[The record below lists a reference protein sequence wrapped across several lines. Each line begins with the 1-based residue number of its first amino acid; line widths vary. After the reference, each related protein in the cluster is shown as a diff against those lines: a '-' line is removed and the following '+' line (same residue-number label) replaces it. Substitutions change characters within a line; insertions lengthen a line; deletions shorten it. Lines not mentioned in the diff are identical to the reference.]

1 MRVRWIAY
9 VERFA
14 DHPAAPYLLAVIAF
28 LDSSILPLV
37 PDILFVPMALLRP
50 RQLWRLAALCTVSAA
65 AGALLGYV
73 IGAEFWDLIG
83 EHLVDVYGG
92 IDKFHAFQR
101 MFDTWGVWI
110 IIFKALTPIPFKF
123 AAIAAG
129 LAHMNLLVFCVA
141 ALVSRAL
148 HFAMIALL
156 VSWFGDKF
164 LEFTRRYEQK
174 AAAIAALA
182 VLGGLVYL
190 GLRD

>member
-1 MRVRWIAY
+1 MRVRWIAT

-14 DHPAAPYLLAVIAF
+14 DHPAAPWLLAAIAF
-28 LDSSILPLV
+28 ADSSVLPLV
-37 PDILFVPMALLRP
+37 PDILFVPMALLQP
-50 RQLWRLAALCTVSAA
+50 RHLWRLTVLCTVSAA

-73 IGAEFWDLIG
+73 IGAQFWSLIG
-83 EHLVDVYGG
+83 AELVEVYGG
-92 IDKFHAFQR
+92 IDQFHAFQA
-101 MFDTWGVWI
+101 MFDRWGVWI

-141 ALVSRAL
+141 ALASRAL
-148 HFAMIALL
+148 HFIMIALL

-164 LEFTRRYEQK
+164 LEFTRKYEQK
-174 AAAIAALA
+174 AAAVAALA
-182 VLGGLVYL
+182 ILGGLVYL

>member
-14 DHPAAPYLLAVIAF
+14 DHPSAPYLLAAIAF

-37 PDILFVPMALLRP
+37 PDILFVPMALLQP
-50 RQLWRLAALCTVSAA
+50 RQLWRLTILGTVAAT

-73 IGAEFWDLIG
+73 IGAAFWDLIG
-83 EHLVDVYGG
+83 ARLVEVYGG
-92 IDKFHAFQR
+92 MDKFQAFEA
-101 MFDTWGVWI
+101 MFHKWGVWI

-129 LAHMNLLVFCVA
+129 LAQMNLLVFCAA

-148 HFAMIALL
+148 HFVMIALL
-156 VSWFGDKF
+156 VKWFGAKF
-164 LEFTRRYEQK
+164 LEFTRKYEQK
-174 AAAIAALA
+174 VAAVAALA

>member
-14 DHPAAPYLLAVIAF
+14 DHPSAPYLLAAIAF

-37 PDILFVPMALLRP
+37 PDILFVPMALLQP
-50 RQLWRLAALCTVSAA
+50 RQLWRLAGVCTASAT

-83 EHLVDVYGG
+83 AQLVEIYGG
-92 IDKFHAFQR
+92 MDKFHAFQR

-110 IIFKALTPIPFKF
+110 IVFKALTPIPFKF

-129 LAHMNLLVFCVA
+129 LAQMNLLLFCVA
-141 ALVSRAL
+141 ALASRAL
-148 HFAMIALL
+148 HFVMIVLL
-156 VSWFGDKF
+156 VKWFGAKF
-164 LEFTRRYEQK
+164 LEFTRKYEQK